1 MEAPSAI
8 LLDAVRRDDDAARV
22 AFVRTWGPVVL
33 RWCARLGGPGID
45 PEDIAH
51 DVILRVLGN
60 LGQLRAPEAFPTW
73 LFQITRREVQRHRR
87 RAWFRHWLPGA
98 SADAVDPGV
107 DPIRNDIVRK
117 VQLALDALPAQLR
130 EVLVL
135 CDLEERPDPEVAL
148 LLGIPAGTVKSRLR
162 RARAAFEAEARRRRI
177 PEER

>member
-1 MEAPSAI
+1 MEAPSAT

-45 PEDIAH
+45 PEDTAH
-51 DVILRVLGN
+51 DVILQVLGN
-60 LGQLRAPEAFPTW
+60 LGQLRAPEAFSTW
-73 LFQITRREVQRHRR
+73 LFQITRREVKRHRR

-98 SADAVDPGV
+98 RADAVDPGQ
-107 DPIRNDIVRK
+107 DPTRTDIVRK
-117 VQLALDALPAQLR
+117 VQAALDALPAELR

-148 LLGIPAGTVKSRLR
+148 LLAIPTGTVKSRLR
-162 RARAAFEAEARRRRI
+162 RARVAFEGEARRRRI
-177 PEER
+177 VEEP

>member
-1 MEAPSAI
+1 VDAPSATF
-8 LLDAVRRDDDAARV
+8 LDAVRRDDDAARI
-22 AFVRTWGPVVL
+22 ALVRAWGPVVL

-45 PEDIAH
+45 PEDTAH
-51 DVILRVLGN
+51 DVILHVLSN
-60 LGQLRAPEAFPTW
+60 VGQLRAPEAFPTW

-98 SADAVDPGV
+98 PADAVDPGV
-107 DPIRNDIVRK
+107 DPARADLVRK
-117 VQLALDALPAQLR
+117 VQAALDALPAELR

-135 CDLEERPDPEVAL
+135 CDLEERPDPEAAL
-148 LLGIPAGTVKSRLR
+148 LLAIPVGTVKSRLR

>member
-1 MEAPSAI
+1 MEAPSAL
-8 LLDAVRRDDDAARV
+8 LLDAVCRDDDDARV

-33 RWCARLGGPGID
+33 RWCARLGGPGVD

-51 DVILRVLGN
+51 DVILQVLGN
-60 LGQLRAPEAFPTW
+60 LSKLRAPEAFPTW

-98 SADAVDPGV
+98 PADAVDPGV
-107 DPIRNDIVRK
+107 DPARTDIVRK
-117 VQLALDALPAQLR
+117 VQLALDALPAELR

-148 LLGIPAGTVKSRLR
+148 LLAIPVGTVKSRLR